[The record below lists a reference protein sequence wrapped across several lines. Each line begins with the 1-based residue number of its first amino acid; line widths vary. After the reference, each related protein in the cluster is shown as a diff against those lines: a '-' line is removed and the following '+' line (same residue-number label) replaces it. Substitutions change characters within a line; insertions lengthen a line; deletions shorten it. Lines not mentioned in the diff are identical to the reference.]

1 MNKKILIA
9 GGLGVGAGLVY
20 LLTRS
25 GLRTGAN
32 GNDHQS
38 ESVTNED
45 ENTLDLSA
53 SQVEAEP
60 ENVIIDDQGT
70 DQFAAA
76 QILKQIR
83 DEGFDASDEKL
94 ALALGRPAQEI
105 EAWTTGAGHIDG
117 DVILKARHLALQ
129 RGIHIA

>member
-1 MNKKILIA
+1 MKKTILLA
-9 GGLGVGAGLVY
+9 GGLGIGAGLVY
-20 LLTRS
+20 LLTRN
-25 GLRTGAN
+25 GLRTGADV
-32 GNDHQS
+32 NDSES
-38 ESVTNED
+38 ESVTTGDED
-45 ENTLDLSA
+45 TLDLSG
-53 SQVEAEP
+53 SGAES
-60 ENVIIDDQGT
+60 ENKIIDDQGT
-70 DQFAAA
+70 DQVGAA

-94 ALALGRPAQEI
+94 ALALGRPAEEI